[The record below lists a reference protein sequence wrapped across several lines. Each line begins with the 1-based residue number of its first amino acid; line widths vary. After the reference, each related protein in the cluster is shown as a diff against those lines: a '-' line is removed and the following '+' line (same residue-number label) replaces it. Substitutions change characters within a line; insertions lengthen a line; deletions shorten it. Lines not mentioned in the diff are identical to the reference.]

1 MGSTP
6 ASRTIS
12 DLTAAAETA
21 KRSLTMTLKRW
32 VLWLCIVALVIS
44 ELLLF
49 SANQQKSSAQA
60 EARDTKLQIEQL
72 QAQLDKTKD
81 SSAESQN
88 SEIARLR
95 SENQDLLRLRNQV
108 RQLNET
114 NQQLA
119 QQLKS
124 AHLVTQQQQ
133 DALQAWQADAAA
145 AQQEQRAAALAAQQQ
160 AQTEVSQRNACINN
174 LRQIDAA
181 KQQWALENN
190 KTDVAI
196 PTELDLLPYLKGGIF
211 PVCPGGGAYTINA
224 VGLPPTCSV
233 SGHVLPPQ

>member
-1 MGSTP
+1 
-6 ASRTIS
+6 
-12 DLTAAAETA
+12 
-21 KRSLTMTLKRW
+21 MTLKRW

-49 SANQQKSSAQA
+49 SANQQKNAAQA
-60 EARDTKLQIEQL
+60 EARDAKQQVEQL
-72 QAQLDKTKD
+72 QTQLDQSKD
-81 SSAESQN
+81 SSVESQN

-108 RQLNET
+108 RQLTAT

-124 AHLVTQQQQ
+124 VRLVVQQQQ
-133 DALQAWQADAAA
+133 DDLQAWEADAAA
-145 AQQEQRAAALAAQQQ
+145 AQQAQRAAALAAQEQ
-160 AQTEVSQRNACINN
+160 AQTEAAQRNACINN

-181 KQQWALENN
+181 KQQWALVNS
-190 KTDVAI
+190 KTDEAI
-196 PTELDLLPYLKGGIF
+196 PTAADLLPYLKGGVF
-211 PVCPGGGAYTINA
+211 PVCPSGGTYTISA

-233 SGHVLPPQ
+233 PGHVLPPP